1 MATQHAD
8 VALYSSINHD
18 VVVLPWPLLEA
29 ERVRLDRAGIPHL
42 LLVEPGIEPPMGE
55 SCLEDW
61 LRLPAD
67 DADVRARVVSLSR
80 RAAHHPV
87 VPAVDELGQL
97 THRGVAVFLSP
108 LEHRL
113 VVPLIENFGHGVAD
127 DVLVH
132 EAWPEGGGE
141 KVLRVHVS
149 RLRRRIAPLG
159 LTVVSIRGFGYLLRE
174 HILEAAAQ

>member
-1 MATQHAD
+1 MVIRHTD
-8 VALYSSINHD
+8 VVLYAGMDRD

-29 ERVRLDRAGIPHL
+29 ERVRLDHAGVPHL
-42 LLVEPGIEPPMGE
+42 LLVEAGIAPPIAE

-67 DADVRARVVSLSR
+67 DVDVRARVVSLSR
-80 RAAHHPV
+80 RAAHHPI
-87 VPAVDELGQL
+87 VPVVDEHGQL
-97 THRGVAVFLSP
+97 THRGLAVFLSP

-127 DVLVH
+127 EELVDG
-132 EAWPEGGGE
+132 AWPEGGGE
-141 KVLRVHVS
+141 QVLRVHVS

-159 LTVVSIRGFGYLLRE
+159 LSVVSIRGFGYLLRE
-174 HILEAAAQ
+174 HALERVE